1 MNSWI
6 DDYLNYTSSQESPA
20 LFHKWCA
27 ASIIAS
33 VLNRRVW
40 LDRRDS
46 RGIVYFTCYPGQ
58 LSVCLVAGAGRCKK
72 STAVGIAKSFDKA
85 AGVPI
90 FDGKITPERLLNKLG
105 AAGSL
110 PILTVIASELS
121 AFLSKSSY
129 NDGLIDILIKLI
141 DAESNPY
148 ETNKGGVV
156 QVTDP
161 CVTLLMAT
169 TPYSMG
175 KSIPP
180 QAHDTGFL
188 SRHIFVYSDKPGA
201 AQPLTAN
208 IGDIDPTKLIR
219 AGTDQTNL
227 VLYLGSLTK
236 LVGPFEWTARAQR
249 WFNHYYTNYR
259 NNPISEGEGY
269 AQRRPDHLAR
279 LAMCLQV
286 AERPSLLL
294 DEPALK
300 LADQWL
306 TEIEIDMPRAFAFI
320 GQHANSELQER
331 ILKVFRE
338 QPMNGTGRL
347 PVDGKT
353 LWYRVNRYF
362 GGNLQEMAKQMS
374 GLLDAGILEC
384 TQRNPNIYKFIKEP
398 Y

>member
-1 MNSWI
+1 
-6 DDYLNYTSSQESPA
+6 
-20 LFHKWCA
+20 
-27 ASIIAS
+27 
-33 VLNRRVW
+33 
-40 LDRRDS
+40 
-46 RGIVYFTCYPGQ
+46 
-58 LSVCLVAGAGRCKK
+58 LVAGAGRCKK
-72 STAVGIAKSFDKA
+72 STAVGIAKAFDKA
-85 AGVPI
+85 AGVPV

-105 AAGSL
+105 AVGSL
-110 PILTVIASELS
+110 PILTVVASELS

-148 ETNKGGVV
+148 ETNKGGIVAI
-156 QVTDP
+156 TDP

-188 SRHIFVYSDKPGA
+188 SRHIFVYSDKPGS

-208 IGDIDPTKLIR
+208 VADIDPVHLLR
-219 AGTDQTNL
+219 GHTDQTNL
-227 VLYLGSLTK
+227 VLYLGSLSK
-236 LVGPFEWTARAQR
+236 LNGPFQWTSTAQK
-249 WFNHYYTNYR
+249 WFNNYYKNYR
-259 NNPISEGEGY
+259 NNVVSEGEGY

-279 LAMCLQV
+279 VAMCLQV
-286 AERPSLLL
+286 AHKPSLLL
-294 DEPALK
+294 DEWALK
-300 LADQWL
+300 QADQWL
-306 TEIEIDMPRAFAFI
+306 TEVEIEMPRAFAFI

-338 QPMNGTGRL
+338 QPTNGTGRK

-362 GGNLQEMAKQMS
+362 GGDLQMMS
-374 GLLDAGILEC
+374 RQLASLLEANIIEC
-384 TQRNPNIYKFIKEP
+384 VSTSPNVYKFLKEP